1 MEQMLAEVQ
10 PSVSHKV
17 WRTTKRARSRERQG
31 GDDDPRDSLM
41 RDVDLP
47 RGDER
52 GLVVDRD
59 RVYEL
64 NGEGSRTLAAVGT
77 FHVVP
82 EQELDTDHDIRTRRN
97 GQARAWCRNRNVH
110 RSSRVRSRNSQRD
123 DSRSKK

>member
-17 WRTTKRARSRERQG
+17 SRTTKPARSCGRQR

-64 NGEGSRTLAAVGT
+64 NGEDR
-77 FHVVP
+77 
-82 EQELDTDHDIRTRRN
+82 
-97 GQARAWCRNRNVH
+97 
-110 RSSRVRSRNSQRD
+110 
-123 DSRSKK
+123 